1 MSFRTVVITKHVK
14 CSYKND
20 YLVVQS
26 DSQKMIHLSEIDA
39 VIFDTMAFTITGV
52 LLVELVKRKIAVV
65 FCDESHLPNS
75 YLYPFS
81 AHHAAS
87 RNIFI
92 QSQWK
97 QSAKDHLWALIVRH
111 KITKQAELLA
121 KVGFQEKSDQL
132 LSYVKQ
138 VTDNDTKN
146 REGFAAKVYFRTL
159 FGPKF
164 SRDVGSPVN
173 TMLNYGYSILL
184 SMITR
189 EIAASGFISQIGIHH
204 CNDSNPFNLACDL
217 MEPFRPIVD
226 EIVYS
231 HQKESTLVLEVKETF
246 WGLLQMKFLYKG
258 MSSYLSN
265 IIHLYVHECLN
276 FLGQGEI
283 GELVV
288 YEQ

>member
-75 YLYPFS
+75 YLYPF
-81 AHHAAS
+81 
-87 RNIFI
+87 R
-92 QSQWK
+92 
-97 QSAKDHLWALIVRH
+97 DHLWALIVRH

-189 EIAASGFISQIGIHH
+189 EIVASGFISQIGIHH

-231 HQKESTLVLEVKETF
+231 HQKESTLVLEVKQTF